1 MCKFCWII
9 VVVLLVA
16 TGTLVGKFIILGETQ
31 LASDGRTAIILEP
44 AERDLILTEMRAFLG
59 SVQGILVSAN
69 SDDMQT
75 VVEAARKSGMP
86 AQDQVPDAMVGKLPL
101 PFKTLG
107 FDTHKRF
114 DQLALDAEQLGDKAH
129 TLEQLGVLMNNCI
142 ACHEQYRLE
151 VGTMTGNAES
161 GS

>member
-1 MCKFCWII
+1 MCRFCWLL
-9 VVVLLVA
+9 VVVLLAA
-16 TGTLVGKFIILGETQ
+16 TGALVGKFIILGETQ
-31 LASDGRTAIILEP
+31 LATDGRTAIIMEP
-44 AERDLILTEMRAFLG
+44 AERDLILAEMRIFLG

-86 AQDQVPDAMVGKLPL
+86 PPGQVPDALVGKLPL
-101 PFKTLG
+101 SFKTLG

-129 TLEQLGVLMNNCI
+129 TLEQLGELMNNCI
-142 ACHEQYRLE
+142 ACHAQYRLE
-151 VGTMTGNAES
+151 AVTAAGES
-161 GS
+161 VIR